1 MSMNEKIIGNII
13 KQYRI
18 ENGVSQS
25 ELADMLHTSRQTISS
40 WENGKSLP
48 APDIIPALA
57 KLLGI
62 SKKEM
67 FRIWEQ
73 ESERMYLTAEEDQ
86 SQDNSKNPE
95 ADSPEN
101 GNVIELDR
109 LSRQISKQSKQVDS
123 IKKKIDAQQTEQITE
138 IQKSLEESQAKQLQL
153 IKQSLAE
160 SQSKQLESINM
171 SIENAKSGIGW
182 KEVAWIALF
191 VLLEW
196 LSWKLGSV
204 GFLFAFIAVICHP
217 KFKDQRIT
225 RLLFLFSLVW
235 LFVAV
240 LIAWDWYFGL
250 PTIDRIEKI
259 D

>member
-25 ELADMLHTSRQTISS
+25 ELADMLHTSRQTVSS

-73 ESERMYLTAEEDQ
+73 ESERMYLTDEEDQ

-95 ADSPEN
+95 ADEQTN
-101 GNVIELDR
+101 QQAIQT
-109 LSRQISKQSKQVDS
+109 SRFHQ
-123 IKKKIDAQQTEQITE
+123 KKD
-138 IQKSLEESQAKQLQL
+138 
-153 IKQSLAE
+153 
-160 SQSKQLESINM
+160 
-171 SIENAKSGIGW
+171 
-182 KEVAWIALF
+182 
-191 VLLEW
+191 
-196 LSWKLGSV
+196 
-204 GFLFAFIAVICHP
+204 
-217 KFKDQRIT
+217 
-225 RLLFLFSLVW
+225 
-235 LFVAV
+235 
-240 LIAWDWYFGL
+240 
-250 PTIDRIEKI
+250 
-259 D
+259 

>member
-48 APDIIPALA
+48 APDIIPGLA

-73 ESERMYLTAEEDQ
+73 ESERMYLTDEEDQ

-138 IQKSLEESQAKQLQL
+138 IQKSLEESQAKQLQQ
-153 IKQSLAE
+153 IKESLAE

-191 VLLEW
+191 VILEW
-196 LSWKLGSV
+196 FSWRFRSMGYYFSI
-204 GFLFAFIAVICHP
+204 IAVICCP
-217 KFKDQRIT
+217 KFKNKNIT
-225 RLLFLFSLVW
+225 KAFFLFSLAW
-235 LFVAV
+235 LLVTLFW
-240 LIAWDWYFGL
+240 AWNWFFG
-250 PTIDRIEKI
+250 
-259 D
+259 